1 MWEARSYIT
10 QLRRII
16 VISPYIL
23 KQVSSALSS
32 TDPESA
38 CDC

>member
-1 MWEARSYIT
+1 MWEAMSCIM
-10 QLRRII
+10 QLRR
-16 VISPYIL
+16 IL

>member
-1 MWEARSYIT
+1 MWEAMSCIM
-10 QLRRII
+10 QLCRIL
-16 VISPYIL
+16 VISAYIL